1 MAQRGKVVTWG
12 LGLGLLV
19 GLAAPSRSQE
29 AEKQATV
36 TIEADHEPLLN
47 VIKRICA
54 AQGLGFVA
62 NDTALDRA
70 GKISLNL
77 RDVPVEQALEV
88 ICDAYSLDAHVR
100 NKILVVRPRPEGSAP
115 APVVEQP
122 RSRRFLPEES
132 HVEPAPAP
140 HVEKQPEVPGLD
152 PAPVMSASV
161 HVAQTSGGGRLIVG
175 TVIEVLKDG
184 VKVKEASGDP
194 REFFVPQGDDEGARS
209 SRMALA
215 LKRLKAGDR
224 IALEYRLIEGK
235 PFLTNLVGGGNPR
248 KEEP

>member
-1 MAQRGKVVTWG
+1 MAQRGKVITWG

-19 GLAAPSRSQE
+19 GLAAPSRSQD

-36 TIEADHEPLLN
+36 TIEAEHEPLLN
-47 VIKRICA
+47 VIKKICA
-54 AQGLGFVA
+54 AQGIGFVA
-62 NDTALDRA
+62 NDAALERA

-77 RDVPVEQALEV
+77 RDVPVEQALDV

-115 APVVEQP
+115 SAVVEQP
-122 RSRRFLPEES
+122 KSRRFLPEES
-132 HVEPAPAP
+132 RPEPTPTP
-140 HVEKQPEVPGLD
+140 RVEKQPEVPGLD
-152 PAPVMSASV
+152 SAPVMSASV
-161 HVAQTSGGGRLIVG
+161 HVTQTTGGGRLIVG
-175 TVIEVLKDG
+175 TVVEVLKDG

-194 REFFVPQGDDEGARS
+194 RDFFVPQGDDEGARS

-224 IALEYRLIEGK
+224 IALEYRVIEGK
-235 PFLTNLVGGGNPR
+235 QFLTNLVGGGNPH
-248 KEEP
+248 KDQP